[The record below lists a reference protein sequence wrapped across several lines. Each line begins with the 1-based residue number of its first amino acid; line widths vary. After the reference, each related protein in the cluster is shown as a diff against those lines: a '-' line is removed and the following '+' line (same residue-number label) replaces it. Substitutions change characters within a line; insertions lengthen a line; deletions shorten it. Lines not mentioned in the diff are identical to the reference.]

1 MSGLETPSIQDWTLI
16 SLVDFNQSCGLV
28 VKPFHFV
35 EQLVQAGLEL
45 CADGVGLITTC
56 CAAASHVR
64 PLLRQ
69 RLRMLQEEAG
79 YHLQTQKRTEKHRTG
94 RG

>member
-1 MSGLETPSIQDWTLI
+1 MWTLKSDVRTGDTIHTGWTLI
-16 SLVDFNQSCGLV
+16 SLV

-64 PLLRQ
+64 LLLTQ